1 MDRGYIVLIIFAI
14 SLFGFLYYIGII
26 FKEVT
31 NQFSIKKESLEK
43 NIGESVIVNKDTLI
57 IVHYKYQT
65 GEYLMEDGQ
74 YINEKI
80 ILFKLNKK

>member
-1 MDRGYIVLIIFAI
+1 
-14 SLFGFLYYIGII
+14 
-26 FKEVT
+26 
-31 NQFSIKKESLEK
+31 LEK
-43 NIGESVIVNKDTLI
+43 NIGESVIVNKDTLT